1 MNGDSAA
8 NGSPLQSFTRRH
20 LSVGTRRFKIKANQ
34 REDSCMKHWTHGM
47 LNGIAVS
54 LSVTAGALPA
64 QTTLPQVDVVG
75 PKWETR
81 HGGYVIS
88 SDFKV
93 DPKMSA
99 VIFPAEPF
107 QKGDIFDFRTV
118 RMSDDEYFVLQ
129 ECASADCTEGHIL
142 QVWTKNGALDSDNRN
157 PNRFWIPHESK
168 IFMFMQRFPMSGMRD
183 RTFTGYEPMSPPL
196 VLNPIGSPEQ
206 FRACDVKAAQ
216 EKGPVKVVASEHDGS
231 QMKLRF
237 ESGAAV
243 FIQRMRAA
251 E

>member
-1 MNGDSAA
+1 
-8 NGSPLQSFTRRH
+8 
-20 LSVGTRRFKIKANQ
+20 
-34 REDSCMKHWTHGM
+34 MKHRTHGM
-47 LNGIAVS
+47 LNGIAVL
-54 LSVTAGALPA
+54 LSFAAGILSA

-81 HGGYVIS
+81 RGGYVIS
-88 SDFKV
+88 SNFNV

-99 VIFPAEPF
+99 VIYPAEPF

-129 ECASADCTEGHIL
+129 ECASADCTQGHIL
-142 QVWTKNGALDSDNRN
+142 QVWTKGGALMRESGHD
-157 PNRFWIPHESK
+157 PNRFWIPHEGK
-168 IFMFMQRFPMSGMRD
+168 IFMFMQRFPISGSRD
-183 RTFTGYEPMSPPL
+183 RTFSGYEPYSPPL
-196 VLNPIGSPEQ
+196 VLNPLGTPEQ
-206 FRACDVKAAQ
+206 FRTCDVKAAQ
-216 EKGPVKVVASEHDGS
+216 EKGPLKVIASEHDGS

-237 ESGAAV
+237 EGGAAV

>member
-1 MNGDSAA
+1 MKQRTCGTWTGMACLLIAA
-8 NGSPLQSFTRRH
+8 
-20 LSVGTRRFKIKANQ
+20 
-34 REDSCMKHWTHGM
+34 
-47 LNGIAVS
+47 GIHAQP
-54 LSVTAGALPA
+54 PA
-64 QTTLPQVDVVG
+64 QASGPTKPETTFPDVKVVG

-81 HGGYVIS
+81 RGGYVIS
-88 SDFKV
+88 SNFNV

-129 ECASADCTEGHIL
+129 ECASSDCVQAHIL
-142 QVWTKNGALDSDNRN
+142 QVWTRHGALGLTSRD
-157 PNRFWIPHESK
+157 PNRFWIPHEGK
-168 IFMFMQRFPMSGMRD
+168 IFMFMQRFPMSGGGREEGS
-183 RTFTGYEPMSPPL
+183 TFSGYEPSSPPL
-196 VLNPIGSPEQ
+196 ILNPTGTPDQ

-216 EKGPVKVVASEHDGS
+216 EKGPVKVIASEHDGS

-237 ESGAAV
+237 EGGATV